1 VGFETSDDAAVYRLS
16 ADSAAL
22 LTADFFTPIVD
33 DPGDFGRIAGAN
45 ALSDIYAMGGRPLA
59 ALNLLA
65 LPGNLPAEV
74 AVGILS
80 GGAESVRLADAVVV
94 GGHTIEDAEPKYG
107 MAVFG
112 TVHPDRVVRNVG
124 ARPGD
129 SLVLTKPIGT
139 GIMTTA
145 LKRGLESESSV
156 RPVIESMAHLNRAAA
171 DAMLE
176 VGVNA
181 ATDVTGFGLL
191 GHLHEML
198 GGSGVEASVARGA
211 VPVWEGALGY
221 AADLVCPG
229 RTKDLLAFL
238 EEWIDWGD
246 AGPEW
251 RSLLTDP
258 QTSGGLLLSVA
269 GGRESALLAALEA
282 LGEEGHVI
290 GHVSEGSAG
299 VVRVL

>member
-1 VGFETSDDAAVYRLS
+1 
-16 ADSAAL
+16 
-22 LTADFFTPIVD
+22 
-33 DPGDFGRIAGAN
+33 
-45 ALSDIYAMGGRPLA
+45 MGGRPLA

-65 LPGNLPAEV
+65 LPGDLPPEV
-74 AVGILS
+74 AVGILT
-80 GGAESVRLADAVVV
+80 GGAESVHLAGAVVV

-112 TVHPDRVVRNVG
+112 TVHPGRIVRNVG
-124 ARPGD
+124 ALPGD

-145 LKRGLESESSV
+145 LKRGLETESSV

-171 DAMLE
+171 DAMLA
-176 VGVNA
+176 VGVDA

-198 GGSGVEASVARGA
+198 AGSGVEATVERDSV
-211 VPVWEGALGY
+211 PTWDGALLY

-238 EEWIDWGD
+238 DPYVDWGD
-246 AGPEW
+246 TGTEW

-258 QTSGGLLLSVA
+258 QTSGGLLLSVSA
-269 GGRESALLAALEA
+269 EREGELLAKLRAA
-282 LGEEGHVI
+282 GEEGHVI
-290 GHVSEGSAG
+290 GQVSEGETG
-299 VVRVL
+299 IVRVR